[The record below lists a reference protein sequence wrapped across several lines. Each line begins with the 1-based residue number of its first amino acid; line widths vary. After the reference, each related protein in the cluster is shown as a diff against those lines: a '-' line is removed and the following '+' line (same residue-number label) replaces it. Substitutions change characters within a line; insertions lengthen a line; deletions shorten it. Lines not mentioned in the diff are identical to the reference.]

1 MPVKRIPEDIRELL
15 QVLESATRTEDE
27 TASRVRLPKGQSA
40 YLSFELDEGS
50 GYRSVKLSLETP
62 KLEQAVIAA
71 LTALNGRE
79 VEPLRVRRSIHAS
92 ETLQEALR
100 SLAKGEPR
108 QEPSPEIKRATVGD
122 VSAGRSLRY
131 VQLLLRHYR
140 PDFDSMAKEEQ
151 VALTTRFV
159 EHANEFLDALRKLSD
174 CLQYGHPYRGLPN
187 TPMKQA
193 ARDVRAAE
201 LRDIDELTYKE
212 IGSRLE
218 VKPYKHDADRND
230 DTAVRTRC
238 VPNGRNILKKVL
250 GLDDE
255 GYNEYIEAK
264 KAEAQKWSSLPKS
277 RKWAELFA
285 QDAEIPTEKL
295 HRIMTCND
303 EDLIDEISRLK
314 DEIPGLDEDQI
325 SSLAWARASW
335 ESYGD
340 RGQDVT
346 EHP

>member
-1 MPVKRIPEDIRELL
+1 VKRIPEDIQELL
-15 QVLESATRTEDE
+15 QVLESAARTEDE
-27 TASRVRLPKGQSA
+27 TASRVRLPKGQPA
-40 YLSFELDEGS
+40 QLSFELDEDS
-50 GYRSVKLSLETP
+50 GHRRAKLFLETP
-62 KLEQAVIAA
+62 RVEQAVVAA
-71 LTALNGRE
+71 LTALNGRK
-79 VEPLRVRRSIHAS
+79 VDPRRVRRSIHAS
-92 ETLQEALR
+92 EWQQEALR
-100 SLAKGEPR
+100 SLTKGEPR
-108 QEPSPEIKRATVGD
+108 PEPPPEIKGATVGD

-140 PDFDSMAKEEQ
+140 PDFDSMTKEEQ

-159 EHANEFLDALRKLSD
+159 EHANELLDALRKLSA
-174 CLQYGHPYRGLPN
+174 CLQYGDPYRGLPN

-201 LRDIDELTYKE
+201 LRDIEELTHKE

-230 DTAVRTRC
+230 NTAVRTRC

-255 GYNEYIEAK
+255 GYNEYI
-264 KAEAQKWSSLPKS
+264 KARKVELQRWNPLPKS
-277 RKWAELFA
+277 WKWAELFA
-285 QDAEIPTEKL
+285 QDAGIPTEKL
-295 HRIMTCND
+295 HRILTCSD
-303 EDLIDEISRLK
+303 EALIDEISRIK

-335 ESYGD
+335 ESHGD

>member
-1 MPVKRIPEDIRELL
+1 VKSIPEDIQGIL
-15 QVLESATRTEDE
+15 QVLESAARSVDE
-27 TASRVRLPKGQSA
+27 TASRVRLPKGQPA
-40 YLSFELDEGS
+40 QLSLELDEDS
-50 GYRSVKLSLETP
+50 GYRRAKLFLETP
-62 KLEQAVIAA
+62 RVEQAVVAA

-79 VEPLRVRRSIHAS
+79 VDPRRVRRSIHAS
-92 ETLQEALR
+92 EWQQEALR
-100 SLAKGEPR
+100 SLTKGEPR
-108 QEPSPEIKRATVGD
+108 PEPPPEIKGATVGD
-122 VSAGRSLRY
+122 VSAGCSLRY

-140 PDFDSMAKEEQ
+140 PDFDSMTKEER

-159 EHANEFLDALRKLSD
+159 EHANEYLDALRKLSA

-201 LRDIDELTYKE
+201 LRDIEELTYKE
-212 IGSRLE
+212 IGARLG

-230 DTAVRTRC
+230 NTAVRTRC

-255 GYNEYIEAK
+255 GYNEYFQAR

-277 RKWAELFA
+277 RRWAELFA

-295 HRIMTCND
+295 HRIMTCSD

-314 DEIPGLDEDQI
+314 DEMPGLDEDQI

-340 RGQDVT
+340 RDQEVT